1 MQDSLPQLPM
11 APLPGLPEPGGF
23 DPAPMG
29 GGDDQGFAPGLE
41 PLDDY
46 DPNGFGGEQDYDDG
60 PAWPM
65 PQPEPE
71 PELDMASK
79 AAIVVR
85 LLLSSGEDLPLEEL
99 PVDLQTRLA
108 QRMGAMGLVDRRTL
122 LNVVN
127 EFTRALEGVGLTFP
141 EGLAGALQLL
151 EGKISPLTAARLR
164 KEAGVKQAGDPW
176 ARLRSLSADELQ
188 PLIEQESTEVAA
200 VLLSK
205 LDTPKAADL
214 LSRLP
219 GPLARRV
226 AYAVSQTSK
235 VTPEAVDR
243 IGLALASQVDMR
255 PMMAFNEAPGERLG
269 AILNEAAASTRD
281 DMLVSLDEQDELFAT
296 SVRKSIF
303 TFAHIPARVRPRD
316 VATVLRAAD
325 PAQLRVA
332 LAYATDEDNKPAA
345 DFILSNIS
353 SRMADNIREELLEIG
368 TPRRKEGEAAM
379 AAVVLSIREQA
390 RAGTMT
396 LITPQDDED
405 D

>member
-1 MQDSLPQLPM
+1 MQAEDTLPQLPM
-11 APLPGLPEPGGF
+11 APLPGLPNPGGF
-23 DPAPMG
+23 GDEDDMGFQPMG
-29 GGDDQGFAPGLE
+29 GFDT
-41 PLDDY
+41 
-46 DPNGFGGEQDYDDG
+46 DYDDAEDDY
-60 PAWPM
+60 PSAWT
-65 PQPEPE
+65 EPE
-71 PELDMASK
+71 PKPGLDQASK

-85 LLLSSGEDLPLEEL
+85 LLLSAGEDLPLEEL

-108 QRMGAMGLVDRRTL
+108 QRMGAMGIVDRGTL
-122 LNVVN
+122 VSVVR

-151 EGKISPLTAARLR
+151 DGKISPLTAARLR

-176 ARLRSLSADELQ
+176 MRLRSLPAEEIL
-188 PLIEQESTEVAA
+188 PLVQQESIEVSA

-205 LDTPKAADL
+205 LDTPKAAEI

-226 AYAVSQTSK
+226 AYAVSQTGK

-255 PMMAFNEAPGERLG
+255 PILAFTDNPGERLG
-269 AILNEAAASTRD
+269 AILNEASAATRD
-281 DMLVSLDEQDELFAT
+281 DMLTSLDEQDADFAT
-296 SVRKSIF
+296 RVRKSIF

-325 PAQLRVA
+325 PAALRTA
-332 LAYATDEDNKPAA
+332 LAFATDDETKPAA

-353 SRMADNIREELLEIG
+353 SRMAANIREELAELGI
-368 TPRRKEGEAAM
+368 PRRKEGEAAM
-379 AAVVLSIREQA
+379 AMVVAAVREQA
-390 RAGTMT
+390 RAGSIT
-396 LITPQDDED
+396 LVTPEAEEEG
-405 D
+405 